1 MEKINRTEGASASSN
16 LVICWSDDW
25 RINSDQHQWIVQERG
40 HFDKKANAYYWRN
53 KAFFH
58 DLCKAIGF
66 IVQRQI
72 RALPVDIP
80 ADPGCELILELEDK
94 LDHGLEA
101 LCQRLLGDAGSPVT
115 VEDIG
120 KPKQSPSCTRGRQQD
135 GKKRRREVAE

>member
-1 MEKINRTEGASASSN
+1 MSGAKEKESASVLSN
-16 LVICWSDDW
+16 LVIYWSPDW
-25 RINSDQHQWIVQERG
+25 RLATDEHQWIVQQRG
-40 HFDKKANAYYWRN
+40 HFDKSANAYYWRP
-53 KAFFH
+53 KGFFH

-72 RALPVDIP
+72 RALPACIP

-94 LDHGLEA
+94 LDQQLEA

-120 KPKQSPSCTRGRQQD
+120 KPKQSPSCTRGRREDGNKGQQEI
-135 GKKRRREVAE
+135 G

>member
-1 MEKINRTEGASASSN
+1 MEETKRTESASVLSN
-16 LVICWSDDW
+16 LVIYWSQDW
-25 RINSDQHQWIVQERG
+25 RISSDEHQWIVQQRG
-40 HFDKKANAYYWRN
+40 HFDKKANAYYWRP
-53 KAFFH
+53 KGFFH

-80 ADPGCELILELEDK
+80 ADPGCQLILELEDK
-94 LDHGLEA
+94 LDQQLEA

-120 KPKQSPSCTRGRQQD
+120 KPKQSPSCTRGRRHRGRNEQ
-135 GKKRRREVAE
+135 REVAE